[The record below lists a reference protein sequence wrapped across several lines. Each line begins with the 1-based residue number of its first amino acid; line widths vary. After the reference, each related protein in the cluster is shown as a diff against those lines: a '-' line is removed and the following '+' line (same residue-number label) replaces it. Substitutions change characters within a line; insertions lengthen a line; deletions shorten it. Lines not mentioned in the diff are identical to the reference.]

1 LDLKLVNYA
10 SNRFEPQFYVLPE
23 EAFEI
28 RMLINSYRMMR
39 GSDMLKPFMNT
50 EFSHASILLFTHI
63 SSANGFM
70 ETRDRILEFG
80 KRHFKPEMIQLEVT
94 GLGMSIAA
102 SSHLVTRGQIKS
114 LSLTLVI
121 IFGLMFMIFLS
132 WKVSAIA
139 IIPNLFPIVVNFGVM
154 GWLNIELSMVTSL
167 IASIAIGLAVDDTIH
182 YLVRYN
188 REFRKDLNRSR
199 SLCDTLMT
207 VGRPMI
213 YTTLTVC
220 IGFSILMLSSFKPT
234 ATLGGM
240 MVIIMISALAGDIL
254 LLPGLMQH
262 VELVTLWDMVRLKL
276 GKDPHQG
283 IPLFKGLS
291 RAQVHSILLAG
302 NLKPLSANQVL
313 FEKGDASDSMYAI
326 ISGNLDI
333 IDPVLVETRDTCYY
347 LRKHIARLD
356 VGDVVGEMGLF
367 RQSPRSATAVAVS
380 DSELLNINWKMIR
393 RLQWLYPTISHR
405 FLLNLMHTV
414 CDRLERSTHC
424 LSNASCQDDLT
435 GMCNRKEFE
444 RLLDNE
450 VYRARRY
457 GLNLSVCFIR
467 LTPDDR
473 RLSQKPDDWFRY
485 LQSASQSISRSL
497 RPMDTVRRFD
507 DHVFSIIL
515 PHTDL
520 FDAKTICKRM
530 ENIVNDTVCRFSPM
544 SVNMTAGVSA
554 LSGKGCST
562 RADLIFDAL
571 KQFENDSF
579 SDNDFGKAAGR
590 G

>member
-1 LDLKLVNYA
+1 VNYA

-234 ATLGGM
+234 ATPGRHDGDHHDFRAGGRYSAATGPDAACGVGNPLGYG
-240 MVIIMISALAGDIL
+240 S
-254 LLPGLMQH
+254 
-262 VELVTLWDMVRLKL
+262 T
-276 GKDPHQG
+276 
-283 IPLFKGLS
+283 
-291 RAQVHSILLAG
+291 
-302 NLKPLSANQVL
+302 
-313 FEKGDASDSMYAI
+313 
-326 ISGNLDI
+326 
-333 IDPVLVETRDTCYY
+333 ET
-347 LRKHIARLD
+347 
-356 VGDVVGEMGLF
+356 
-367 RQSPRSATAVAVS
+367 
-380 DSELLNINWKMIR
+380 
-393 RLQWLYPTISHR
+393 
-405 FLLNLMHTV
+405 
-414 CDRLERSTHC
+414 
-424 LSNASCQDDLT
+424 
-435 GMCNRKEFE
+435 
-444 RLLDNE
+444 
-450 VYRARRY
+450 
-457 GLNLSVCFIR
+457 
-467 LTPDDR
+467 
-473 RLSQKPDDWFRY
+473 
-485 LQSASQSISRSL
+485 
-497 RPMDTVRRFD
+497 
-507 DHVFSIIL
+507 
-515 PHTDL
+515 
-520 FDAKTICKRM
+520 
-530 ENIVNDTVCRFSPM
+530 
-544 SVNMTAGVSA
+544 
-554 LSGKGCST
+554 GKGPPSGHP
-562 RADLIFDAL
+562 
-571 KQFENDSF
+571 SV
-579 SDNDFGKAAGR
+579 
-590 G
+590 